1 MSVGTGRQTYMVLEA
16 LSHQVEAKA
25 RRALRLMLWI
35 AFAFVVFFVMLTP
48 LVWTS
53 LTKPNVYAM
62 TPSGET
68 VRLQI
73 KTENKTDS
81 QPQPRPQPQPATGPA
96 GSAAE
101 VGSQTQ

>member
-16 LSHQVEAKA
+16 LSHRVEAKT
-25 RRALRLMLWI
+25 RVALRFMLWL
-35 AFAFVVFFVMLTP
+35 AFAFICFFAMLTP

-73 KTENKTDS
+73 KTDS
-81 QPQPRPQPQPATGPA
+81 QGQQPQPATGL
-96 GSAAE
+96 SNR
-101 VGSQTQ
+101 TQ